1 MWTGIDILYGI
12 QEFRLAN
19 PFLEQLAVACSS
31 RVMYLVLP
39 ILIVFLFYWCI
50 NKRQGE
56 ILGVGYISTIVF
68 SMNVKFGIAMP
79 RPWDLDPRIIEV
91 QGVHA
96 DGLSCPSGHSAIVT
110 NAFGTAACF
119 SKHLI
124 FKILL
129 VLLIVIVISARLIL
143 CVHTPLDI
151 IVGVAIGIASAIAA
165 WKLVDYS
172 YTSEKAFWIVTAV
185 YVVFFTAM
193 FIVAYCCWGADIP
206 SLIEYMGFFYGVFIG
221 RALEHVYVKYEIP
234 ELSWKK
240 HAKRYLVGVLTS
252 GAILAVFLAL
262 DPVYGVLAGGL
273 IMTTWAFAG
282 YPMLMKKWK
291 FLN

>member
-1 MWTGIDILYGI
+1 MWTGVEILYGI

-19 PFLEQLAVACSS
+19 PFFEQLAVACSS
-31 RVMYLVLP
+31 RVMYLILP
-39 ILIVFLFYWCI
+39 ILIAFLFYWCI

-56 ILGVGYISTIVF
+56 VIGVGCVSAMVF
-68 SMNVKFGIAMP
+68 SMTVKFGIAMP

-110 NAFGTAACF
+110 SAFGAAACF
-119 SKHLI
+119 SKHMI
-124 FKILL
+124 SKILL
-129 VLLIVIVISARLIL
+129 VLLIVLVVSARLIL

-151 IVGVAIGIASAIAA
+151 IVGVSIGVASAIIA
-165 WKLVDYS
+165 WKLIDYS
-172 YTSEKAFWIVTAV
+172 YTSEKAYWIVTAA
-185 YVVFFTAM
+185 YVVFFTVM
-193 FIVAYCCWGADIP
+193 FIVAYFFWGADIP
-206 SLIEYMGFFYGVFIG
+206 SLTEYMGFFYGVFIG

-240 HAKRYLVGVLTS
+240 HAKRYLIGILTS
-252 GAILAVFLAL
+252 AIILVVFLAL
-262 DPVYGVLAGGL
+262 DPVYGTLIGGL
-273 IMTTWAFAG
+273 IMMPWAFAG